1 MLLPPLL
8 LRDDH
13 AKPLHF
19 SLQRCVLLLHTTLRP
34 LHLGAQSLP
43 CAVCAGLTTTAVRR
57 YGDGR
62 VAAAQHAGSVES
74 LLCLAAVCAER
85 ERFSQS
91 VRLVAIARARCA
103 GAGARAACGAA
114 MAAPAPTSVAPLV

>member
-1 MLLPPLL
+1 MRLTGLQLLLPPLL

-62 VAAAQHAGSVES
+62 VAAAQHAGSAES

-91 VRLVAIARARCA
+91 VRLVAIA
-103 GAGARAACGAA
+103 
-114 MAAPAPTSVAPLV
+114 